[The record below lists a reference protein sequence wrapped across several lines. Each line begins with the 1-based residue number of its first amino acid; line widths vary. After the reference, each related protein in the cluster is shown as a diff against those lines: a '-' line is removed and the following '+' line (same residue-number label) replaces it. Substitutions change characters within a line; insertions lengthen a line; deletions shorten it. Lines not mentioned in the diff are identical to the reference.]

1 MKISDLAERSGIS
14 AHTLRYY
21 EKTGLL
27 RPSHRSESNYRIYSQ
42 DDLTSAKF
50 IKRSKEC
57 GFSLAETATL
67 LAIRHDKSQHVCA
80 EAKLIT
86 STKITDISIDRQ
98 RLGRIARGTKVAL
111 SAKLSTST
119 TGGSSNVG
127 FNSANRLNIIIS
139 LNSSISID

>member
-1 MKISDLAERSGIS
+1 MRISDLAERSGIS

-27 RPSHRSESNYRIYSQ
+27 SASKCSDSNYRIYSQ

-57 GFSLAETATL
+57 GFTLAETATL

-80 EAKLIT
+80 EAKQIT
-86 STKITDISIDRQ
+86 QAKIIEITEKIKKLKKMQ
-98 RLGRIARGTKVAL
+98 KML
-111 SAKLSTST
+111 SELEKFCF
-119 TGGSSNVG
+119 GGEQ
-127 FNSANRLNIIIS
+127 SAEFCSIIS
-139 LNSSISID
+139 SLEQER